1 MAAQSHYCGKSRV
14 IMLTTDKKI
23 SLIDTSFSDDIY
35 MVKLLSRYMNY
46 RVKDISLSSEGRKK
60 IEWAEAHMPVLV
72 SMRNKYEKT
81 KPLKGIKIAG
91 CLHVT
96 KETGVLMRT
105 LKMAGAEL
113 SWCGCNPLS
122 TQDDVAASLATDEG
136 ISVFARRG
144 VSTKEYYDD
153 IHSAMDINP
162 HITIDD
168 GADLTIEMH
177 KENNGSRS
185 RVYGGTE
192 ETTTGVIRLRAL
204 QKSGKLIYPIIAV
217 NDAET
222 KHDFDNVYGTGQSAL
237 DGIVRATNILISGKN
252 VVVAGY
258 GHVGKGIARNASGM
272 GANVIVTEVD
282 PIAALKAKLDGF
294 SVAPMRSASDKGD
307 VFITTTGCK
316 DVIIEEHISKM
327 KDGAILAN
335 AGHFNV
341 EISITALES
350 QCVNKKQMNK
360 DTTQYTL
367 KSGNRVYLIGE
378 GRLVNLAA
386 AEGHPSEVM
395 DMSFA
400 NQFLSVLRLAESKG
414 TMKPMVYNIDKSQDQ
429 EIALAKLESMYISID
444 KLTEEQ
450 KIYLEGFSEG
460 T

>member
-1 MAAQSHYCGKSRV
+1 
-14 IMLTTDKKI
+14 
-23 SLIDTSFSDDIY
+23 
-35 MVKLLSRYMNY
+35 MVKLLSKYMTY
-46 RVKDISLSSEGRKK
+46 RIKDISLSSEGKKK
-60 IEWAEAHMPVLV
+60 IEWAQAHMPVLV
-72 SMRNKYEKT
+72 AMGQRYEKT
-81 KPLKGIKIAG
+81 KPLKDIKIAG

-96 KETGVLMRT
+96 KETAVLIRT
-105 LKMAGAEL
+105 LKIAGAEI

-122 TQDDVAASLATDEG
+122 TQDDVAASLAMDEG
-136 ISVFARRG
+136 ISIFARRG

-162 HITIDD
+162 NITIDD

-177 KENNGSRS
+177 KENNGSQS
-185 RVYGGTE
+185 KVYGGTE

-237 DGIVRATNILISGKN
+237 DGIIRATNILISGKN

-258 GHVGKGIARNASGM
+258 GHVGKGIARRASGM

-294 SVAPMRSASDKGD
+294 SVAPMQYASAKGD

-316 DVIIEEHISKM
+316 DVIVEEHINNMRS
-327 KDGAILAN
+327 GAILAN

-341 EISITALES
+341 EISITALEG
-350 QCVNKKQMNK
+350 QCVNKRQMNEN
-360 DTTQYTL
+360 TTQYTL
-367 KSGNRVYLIGE
+367 KNGSRIYLIGE

-400 NQFLSVLRLAESKG
+400 NQLLSVIRLAESKG
-414 TMKPMVYNIDKSQDQ
+414 TMKPIVYNIDKSQDQ
-429 EIALAKLESMYISID
+429 EIALAKLESMRISID

-450 KIYLEGFSEG
+450 KAYLEGFSEG